1 MYTSEVSMA
10 QVLIVSNRL
19 PVTVKKLNGALTY
32 ETSIGGL
39 SSGLSGYV
47 KGRTN
52 MWIGWPGIASDDL
65 SDADKRA
72 ITIHLAKLH
81 CKPVFLTQKQIDDF
95 YAGYSNGLLWPLL
108 HSMKMQK
115 SGTDG
120 WWQAYQTV
128 NKQYAEIIVA
138 TARHD
143 ATIWVHDYQLMLV
156 PEYLKSQLGHNH
168 IGFFLHTPFPPFKV
182 FQKLPDAKRLVGSL
196 LQADL
201 IGLQTKTNV
210 ENFSETV
217 TGFEYGVVAN
227 NLLILKGRSV
237 QITDFPIGIDYTKF
251 DKAYQLPDVVRA
263 TRRLRAQY
271 AGLKVVAGVDRLDI
285 TKGFVERL
293 TAYQTFL
300 ERNPKQRKKVVFV
313 LVGAP
318 SRSAVPAYQKLG
330 RDVEKLVST
339 INNRYG
345 TKKWQ
350 PVDYIKGLPFHEVT
364 ALFMV
369 ADVGFV
375 TPRKDGMN
383 LVAKEFIASKR
394 KSGVLILSKGAGAAE
409 ELHDALLVDIDQPET
424 LVLALEQALSM
435 RKIDI
440 TGRFNAMNEQI
451 ANHTIHHW
459 SKEFMNMLQKPV
471 PLPVLP
477 LTAVSRRKIITD
489 YTRSHT
495 RALFLDYD
503 GVLSELVARPEDAKP
518 SSHILRMLK
527 SLADDPS
534 NDVFIIS
541 GRSRSDLEAW
551 LSRTGV
557 NLIAEHGAFSWNP
570 ITKIWSKTSVADTSW
585 QKALLPILHNY
596 ASLTPK
602 SHVEQKTTALVWHY
616 RESPAYQ
623 TQKNLVLLKKE
634 LRPLLKVMNLK
645 AHDGKKILEI
655 KHKDTSKGNAVKTQL
670 ALDSY
675 DFVVTAGDD
684 YTDESMFK
692 AVPHWAHSIKVGGG
706 ITTARYRAKDV
717 AAFVALLHSLTD

>member
-1 MYTSEVSMA
+1 MA

-19 PVTVKKLNGALTY
+19 PITVKKLNGVLSY

-47 KGRTN
+47 KGRMN

-65 SDADKRA
+65 TDADQTA
-72 ITIHLAKLH
+72 IIAHLAKQH
-81 CKPVFLTQKQIDDF
+81 CKPVFLTQRQIDDF

-108 HSMKMQK
+108 HSMQMQK
-115 SGTDG
+115 SSTAR
-120 WWQAYQTV
+120 WWQAYKAV
-128 NKQYAEIIVA
+128 NKQYSEIIVA

-156 PEYLKSQLGHNH
+156 PEYIKRQLAHNH
-168 IGFFLHTPFPPFKV
+168 IGFFLHTPFPTFIV
-182 FQKLPDAKRLVGSL
+182 FQKLPEAKRLVGSL

-201 IGLQTKTNV
+201 VGLQTKANV
-210 ENFSETV
+210 ENFSETIM
-217 TGFEYGVVAN
+217 GFEYGIVAN
-227 NLLILKGRSV
+227 NLIILKGRSV

-251 DKAYQLPDVVRA
+251 DKAYQLPDVIRA

-271 AGLKVVAGVDRLDI
+271 AGLKVIAGVDRLDI
-285 TKGFVERL
+285 TKGFIERL
-293 TAYQTFL
+293 SAYQKFL

-330 RDVEKLVST
+330 RDVEKFVRA
-339 INNRYG
+339 INATYG

-409 ELHDALLVDIDQPET
+409 ELQDALLVDLKQPET

-451 ANHTIHHW
+451 ASHTIHHW

-477 LTAVSRRKIITD
+477 LTAVSRRKVIAD
-489 YTRSHT
+489 YANSKT
-495 RALFLDYD
+495 RAIFLDYD

-518 SSHILRMLK
+518 SSEVLHILTALT
-527 SLADDPS
+527 SDPG
-534 NDVFIIS
+534 NDVFIVS
-541 GRSRSDLEAW
+541 GRSCHDLESW
-551 LSRTGV
+551 LSHTGV
-557 NLIAEHGAFSWNP
+557 GLVAEHGAFNWNP
-570 ITKIWSKTSVADTSW
+570 STKIWSKTSGTDTGW
-585 QKALLPILHNY
+585 QKTLLPILRKY
-596 ASLTPK
+596 ASVTPR
-602 SHVEQKTTALVWHY
+602 SHVEQKATALVWHY
-616 RESPAYQ
+616 RESPVFQ
-623 TQKNLVLLKKE
+623 TQKSLVLIKKE
-634 LRPLLKVMNLK
+634 LRPLLKIMNLE
-645 AHDGKKILEI
+645 AYDGKKIFEI
-655 KHKDTSKGNAVKTQL
+655 KHKDTNKGNAIKSQL
-670 ALDSY
+670 ALKQY
-675 DFVVTAGDD
+675 DFVITVGDD

-692 AVPHWAHSIKVGGG
+692 AVPHWAHSITVGGG
-706 ITTARYRAKDV
+706 ITAARYRAKNV
-717 AAFVALLHSLTD
+717 AACVALLRSLTD